1 MPDKED
7 KPSSQ
12 NTDDTTELEKR
23 ILDDITAYELEEF
36 YLKVQVDLEDA
47 MSGDGDFLHVL
58 ENVYSHTQK
67 TEERDLE
74 QFKQFGLDS
83 VQKSEQIHLVTC
95 FKDRSG
101 LPLFE
106 VCLTDKSNCQYSLSY
121 ILNTVKNY
129 VRDKLGELIEVIS
142 LESQTIHFFAIDQ
155 EFLIAIVTSKDLL
168 RDKIEPLVSQLM
180 TTMQEHS
187 EEGIG
192 ENSQFLKAISGII
205 NSIQSSFI
213 REQKIIKII
222 LVGDGAVGKTSIR
235 RQYLG
240 EGFKND
246 YQMTIG
252 ADLASKESPVLYS
265 GGRQIKFLIWDLAGQ
280 PRFENVRTAYYM
292 SAMGALVVFDATR
305 PESFQNIVSWMN
317 EVWRNNGRGPVP
329 MVILG
334 NKTDLRQEGLPG
346 VSDEKAQR
354 FALTLSKIAKKH
366 RGFNIYYLPTSAKT
380 GFNINLAFELLGEA
394 ILDFFDAIKS
404 KS

>member
-1 MPDKED
+1 MPEKED
-7 KPSSQ
+7 NTYSQ
-12 NTDDTTELEKR
+12 DTDDTTELEKR
-23 ILDDITAYELEEF
+23 ILDDLTAYELEEF

-47 MSGDGDFLHVL
+47 MSGDGDFLHIL
-58 ENVYSHTQK
+58 EDVYSRTQQ
-67 TEERDLE
+67 TEEKDLE

-83 VQKSEQIHLVTC
+83 KKKSDQIYLITC
-95 FKDRSG
+95 FKERSG

-106 VCLTDKSNCQYSLSY
+106 ICLTDKSNCQYSLSY

-129 VRDKLGELIEVIS
+129 VRVKLGELIEVIS
-142 LESQTIHFFAIDQ
+142 LESQTIHFFAIEQ
-155 EFLIAIVTSKDLL
+155 EFIIAIVTSKDLP
-168 RDKIEPLVSQLM
+168 RDKIDSLATQLV
-180 TTMQEHS
+180 TTMHRYS
-187 EEGIG
+187 EEEIG
-192 ENSQFLKAISGII
+192 ENSRFLEEIKGQID
-205 NSIQSSFI
+205 SIQSSFI
-213 REQKIIKII
+213 REHHILKII
-222 LVGDGAVGKTSIR
+222 LIGDGAVGKTSIR

-252 ADLASKESPVLYS
+252 ADLATKESPVLYS
-265 GGRQIKFLIWDLAGQ
+265 GGKQIKYLIWDLAGQ

-305 PESFQNIVSWMN
+305 PESFQNIVTWMN

-334 NKTDLRQEGLPG
+334 NKTDLRQEGLPS

-394 ILDFFDAIKS
+394 ILDFFASMKNKD
-404 KS
+404 

>member
-1 MPDKED
+1 MPDNED

-23 ILDDITAYELEEF
+23 ILNDITAYELEEF

-47 MSGDGDFLHVL
+47 VSGDGDFLHIL
-58 ENVYSHTQK
+58 ENVYSRTQQ
-67 TEERDLE
+67 TEEKDLE
-74 QFKQFGLDS
+74 QYKQFGLDS
-83 VQKSEQIHLVTC
+83 KKKSEQIHLVTC
-95 FKDRSG
+95 FKERSG

-106 VCLTDKSNCQYSLSY
+106 ICLTDKSSCQHSRRH

-129 VRDKLGELIEVIS
+129 VRIKLGELIEKIS
-142 LESQTIHFFAIDQ
+142 LESKTIHFFAINH
-155 EFLIAIVTSKDLL
+155 EFIIAIVTSKDLP
-168 RDKIEPLVSQLM
+168 RNKIGSLATQLV
-180 TTMQEHS
+180 TTLQKYS

-192 ENSQFLKAISGII
+192 ENSKFLQEISGLID
-205 NSIQSSFI
+205 SIQSSFI
-213 REQKIIKII
+213 REHHILKII

-252 ADLASKESPVLYS
+252 ADLATKESPVLYS
-265 GGRQIKFLIWDLAGQ
+265 GGKQIKYLIWDLAGQ

-292 SAMGALVVFDATR
+292 SAMGALVVFDTTR

-346 VSDEKAQR
+346 ISDEKAQR

-380 GFNINLAFELLGEA
+380 GLNINLAFELLGEA
-394 ILDFFDAIKS
+394 ILDFFDSMKS
-404 KS
+404 KH

>member
-47 MSGDGDFLHVL
+47 ISGDGDFLHIL
-58 ENVYSHTQK
+58 ENVYSHTQQ
-67 TEERDLE
+67 TDEEDLE
-74 QFKQFGLDS
+74 QLKQFGLDS
-83 VQKSEQIHLVTC
+83 KKKSEQIFLVTC
-95 FKDRSG
+95 FKERSG

-106 VCLTDKSNCQYSLSY
+106 ICLADKSNCQHSLSY

-129 VRDKLGELIEVIS
+129 VRDKLGELIEIIS
-142 LESQTIHFFAIDQ
+142 LESQTIHFFAI
-155 EFLIAIVTSKDLL
+155 EHNFIIVIVTSKDLV
-168 RDKIEPLVSQLM
+168 RNKIKPLVTQLV
-180 TTMQEHS
+180 TTMHRYS
-187 EEGIG
+187 EEGID
-192 ENSQFLKAISGII
+192 ENSQFLQEISELI

-213 REQKIIKII
+213 REHHTLKIII
-222 LVGDGAVGKTSIR
+222 VGDGAVGKTSIR

-252 ADLASKESPVLYS
+252 ADLAIKESPVLYS
-265 GGRQIKFLIWDLAGQ
+265 GGRQVKYLIWDLAGQ

-354 FALTLSKIAKKH
+354 FALTLSKFSKKH

-394 ILDFFDAIKS
+394 ILDFFAAMKNKD
-404 KS
+404 

>member
-12 NTDDTTELEKR
+12 NNDDTTELEKR
-23 ILDDITAYELEEF
+23 ILDDLTAYELEEF
-36 YLKVQVDLEDA
+36 YLKVQVDLENA
-47 MSGDGDFLHVL
+47 MSGDGDFLHIL
-58 ENVYSHTQK
+58 EDVYSRTQQ
-67 TEERDLE
+67 TEEKDLE

-83 VQKSEQIHLVTC
+83 KKKSEQINLVTC
-95 FKDRSG
+95 FKQRSG

-106 VCLTDKSNCQYSLSY
+106 ICLTDKSSCQHSLSY
-121 ILNTVKNY
+121 ILNTVKNF
-129 VRDKLGELIEVIS
+129 VRDKMGELIEVIS
-142 LESQTIHFFAIDQ
+142 LESQTVHFFTIND
-155 EFLIAIVTSKDLL
+155 EFIIAIVTSRDLL
-168 RDKIEPLVSQLM
+168 REKITTLIDQLV
-180 TTMQEHS
+180 TIMQRYS
-187 EEGIG
+187 EEEID
-192 ENSQFLKAISGII
+192 ENPQFLEEISGLI
-205 NSIQSSFI
+205 NTFQTSFI
-213 REQKIIKII
+213 REHYTLKII

-252 ADLASKESPVLYS
+252 ADLAIKESPVLYS
-265 GGRQIKFLIWDLAGQ
+265 GGRQVKHLIWDLAGQ

-305 PESFQNIVSWMN
+305 PESFQSIVAWMN
-317 EVWRNNGRGPVP
+317 EVWRHNGRGPVP

-334 NKTDLRQEGLPG
+334 NKTDLRQEGLPS

-354 FALTLSKIAKKH
+354 FALTLSQVAKKH

-394 ILDFFDAIKS
+394 ILDFFATMKYN
-404 KS
+404 K